1 MWEQLS
7 LLNESFDTRAEFLLD
22 NFFREFSKFLFS
34 RNLFFSSFLYFF
46 LCERMLTVS
55 LSDSFYYLIDNFV
68 DQVLRNSFR
77 CLSARINLG
86 VKFSNC
92 PRNIFYYKSSDFYT
106 LNKVSTCE
114 G

>member
-22 NFFREFSKFLFS
+22 NFFRELESS
-34 RNLFFSSFLYFF
+34 QSFSSRETYFF
-46 LCERMLTVS
+46 LPSFISFNICERMLTVS

-68 DQVLRNSFR
+68 DQVLR